1 MDVFVRKYQPDR
13 YKLWKV
19 GKDVTVIDHTLPTP
33 EASEFFKGELL
44 QKVKNEKH
52 CPEETET
59 DEECKADEDME
70 KKRYVFFFYINHDL
84 ASVTHLLITHLL
96 ISCIYGASTVHVKW
110 LPIILGLV
118 SSSFLL
124 VLFNNQIQ

>member
-44 QKVKNEKH
+44 QKVKNEKQ
-52 CPEETET
+52 CSEETET
-59 DEECKADEDME
+59 DEECKAEE
-70 KKRYVFFFYINHDL
+70 VTEKRYVFFFYINHDL

-96 ISCIYGASTVHVKW
+96 ISCICGASSIVHVKW

-124 VLFNNQIQ
+124 VLFHNQIQ